1 LVGFFIKYIQAR
13 AMFIAAIISQI
24 LIFVIYFVGIY
35 NKVPGEEL
43 LSYLMLNFI
52 GVMFTITFGLILEKG
67 FRVKDNL

>member
-1 LVGFFIKYIQAR
+1 
-13 AMFIAAIISQI
+13 MFIAAIISQI

-67 FRVKDNL
+67 LNLKKF